1 MTTQQMPRLQGQTV
15 FDNSGQRI
23 GDVARVFFNQATNEP
38 AWITIRGLGAREA
51 FVPMSGARVDASGVT
66 VPVRKDVIQA
76 APAVE
81 AGTDLSAEEAAKL
94 DRYYTGMLS
103 LEPELPPAAGPAP
116 QPRPTPPE
124 PQQTPPEPRQTQ
136 PTARR
141 TPPAAPTRPTET
153 PRPTELTSFEER
165 VRVGTEAVE
174 TGTVRL
180 RKHVVNEPV
189 ETSVPLRHEEVTV
202 ERVPAATPTPSP
214 GHQFEE
220 QTVEVTLHAER
231 PNIVKETVPVETVRL
246 STKTETDERRIS
258 DQVRRERIE
267 VEDQRS
273 GGAMRRR

>member
-15 FDNSGQRI
+15 FDSSGQRI
-23 GDVARVFFNQATNEP
+23 GDVQRVFFDQATNEP

-51 FVPMSGARVDASGVT
+51 FVPMSGARVDSSGVT

-76 APAVE
+76 APAIE
-81 AGTDLSAEEAAKL
+81 AGTELSAAEAAQL

-103 LEPELPPAAGPAP
+103 LAPEMPSAAGPAP

-124 PQQTPPEPRQTQ
+124 PQQTPR
-136 PTARR
+136 
-141 TPPAAPTRPTET
+141 AAPTRPTET
-153 PRPTELTSFEER
+153 QRPTELTSFEER

-174 TGTVRL
+174 SGTVRL

-189 ETSVPLRHEEVTV
+189 ETSVPLRHEEVSV
-202 ERVPAATPTPSP
+202 ERVPAATPTPTP

-220 QTVEVTLHAER
+220 QTVEVTLHEER